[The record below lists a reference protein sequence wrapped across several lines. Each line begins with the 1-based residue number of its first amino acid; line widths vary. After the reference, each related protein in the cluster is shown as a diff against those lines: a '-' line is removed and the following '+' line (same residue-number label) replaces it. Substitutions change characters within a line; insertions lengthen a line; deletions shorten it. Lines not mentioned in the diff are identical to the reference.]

1 MYLALRKCKND
12 CKIPNITPGADICPL
27 KPDIARFSIGFRL
40 KHKHKP
46 KNIKTLHSSYAYA
59 CANVAIVSSEGMLEL
74 HCASLLLTIYASS
87 ARAHERVHVQI
98 VRDFPQTKPDNVI
111 NSLFS

>member
-59 CANVAIVSSEGMLEL
+59 CANVAIVSSEGMLEFL
-74 HCASLLLTIYASS
+74 SIALRIPTAHDLRVIS
-87 ARAHERVHVQI
+87 AR
-98 VRDFPQTKPDNVI
+98 T
-111 NSLFS
+111 